1 MNGFLTAFHVITC
14 FFIIFAVLLQVG
26 RGAELG
32 AAFGSMGQAQ
42 SSRGPQSFMAK
53 FTTVIAILFMCTS
66 ALLTY
71 QSNPGRQSSVMDK
84 VELPAPAAT
93 PETPAADPSAVTT
106 ETMPLSS
113 EALKTTTAPV
123 EAQAPATVTPAA
135 APAPAA
141 K

>member
-71 QSNPGRQSSVMDK
+71 QSSPSRQSSVMDK
-84 VELPAPAAT
+84 VELPAPA
-93 PETPAADPSAVTT
+93 PAADPSSVTT
-106 ETMPLSS
+106 ETMPLTS
-113 EALKTTTAPV
+113 EALKTAAPV
-123 EAQAPATVTPAA
+123 EAQAPATVPPVE

-141 K
+141 Q